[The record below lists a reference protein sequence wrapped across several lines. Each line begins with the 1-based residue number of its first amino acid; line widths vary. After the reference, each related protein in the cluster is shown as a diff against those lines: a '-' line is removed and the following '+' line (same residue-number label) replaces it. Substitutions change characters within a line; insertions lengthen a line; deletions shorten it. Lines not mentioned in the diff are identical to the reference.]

1 MYEVNGEYL
10 SAAVGYEMRYAPWI
24 VYNHRAPTHDPPS
37 SPVNVPSARQK
48 RPRRAPKRRFRHV
61 TFGPPLQAAVVEWV
75 GHNDAQ
81 CTSCGMAILLCKTSD
96 RGGRG
101 FDLDIRRRRRRIAPL
116 RFFFANWPPSRLPYT
131 CSLAYRACGSVCT
144 CCAAGCNRRASV
156 GVRVKRAPG

>member
-1 MYEVNGEYL
+1 VYEVNGEYL

-81 CTSCGMAILLCKTSD
+81 CTSYGVTILLCKTGD

-101 FDLDIRRRRRRIAPL
+101 FGLDIRRRRRRVSPL
-116 RFFFANWPPSRLPYT
+116 RLFFANWPPSQLTPPVAMLHSPTSAKTPRLPCLSFT
-131 CSLAYRACGSVCT
+131 GAHTSHTKPVA
-144 CCAAGCNRRASV
+144 
-156 GVRVKRAPG
+156 